1 MKASILSI
9 GSELTRGE
17 IVDTNAP
24 WLAQRL
30 TALGFEVCGSA
41 CVEDRAE
48 SIRDVLER
56 LGATRQVVLVTGGL
70 GPTSDDVTVAAAASV
85 AGVGVVRDEA
95 ALEALKRRFQ
105 TLGKPLTALAERQ
118 TEVPEGAEV
127 LGNPAGM
134 APAFRMRI
142 READCFFMPGVP
154 AEMERIF
161 DACVV
166 RRIGALATPRTYQI
180 ALRTYGLGE
189 SAVGEKLAGVEAAF
203 PGVTMAYRVRPP
215 EVDVKILARG
225 EDMGGARALAERAA
239 ADARTRLG
247 DAVFGGDDDLYASA
261 VGRALRSRSYTLAVA
276 ESCTGGLIGAMLTAV
291 PGSSDYLLLD
301 AVVYANVAKERV
313 LRVPSEVLL
322 GHGAV
327 SSECVRAMADGARR
341 ISGADLAVAVSG
353 IAGPSGGSPE
363 KPVGTVYFALSS
375 ARGTEVCERRFV
387 GDRTAIQ
394 RQASYAA
401 LAMVRKACLGPVD
414 SRQTSMCG

>member
-30 TALGFEVCGSA
+30 TALGFEVCGTT
-41 CVEDRAE
+41 CVADRAE
-48 SIRDVLER
+48 HIRDALER

-70 GPTSDDVTVAAAASV
+70 GPTSDDVTVGAAASV

-95 ALEALKRRFQ
+95 ALEALRRRFQ
-105 TLGKPLTALAERQ
+105 TLGKPVTPLAERQ

-134 APAFRMRI
+134 APAFRMRV

-161 DACVV
+161 EACVV
-166 RRIGALATPRTYQI
+166 RRIGALATPRSYQI
-180 ALRTYGLGE
+180 VLRTYGLGE

-203 PGVTMAYRVRPP
+203 PGVTLAYRVRPP
-215 EVDVKILARG
+215 EVDVKVLARG
-225 EDMGGARALAERAA
+225 EDVVTARALAERAA
-239 ADARTRLG
+239 ADVRVRLN
-247 DAVFGGDDDLYASA
+247 DAVFGSDDEPYALA
-261 VGRALRSRSYTLAVA
+261 VGRALRSRGYTLAVA

-301 AVVYANVAKERV
+301 AVVYANVAKERL

-327 SSECVRAMADGARR
+327 SAECVRAMADGARR
-341 ISGADLAVAVSG
+341 VAGSDLAVSVSG

-375 ARGTEVCERRFV
+375 ERGTTVCERRFV
-387 GDRTAIQ
+387 GDRAAIQ
-394 RQASYAA
+394 RQASYVA
-401 LAMVRKACLGPVD
+401 LSMIRKACLGPVD
-414 SRQTSMCG
+414 SRQASVCG